1 MFHNNAPRDL
11 QTLKSRIAEECD
23 AFTVGELAAAISN
36 LSERC
41 HLLDQV
47 DGGHFEHLMWTL
59 LPFLKP
65 QMYLMLT
72 DNFPVL
78 IFS

>member
-1 MFHNNAPRDL
+1 MFHNNASRDL

-23 AFTVGELAAAISN
+23 AFAVGELAAAISN

-47 DGGHFEHLMWTL
+47 DGGHFEHLM
-59 LPFLKP
+59 
-65 QMYLMLT
+65 
-72 DNFPVL
+72 
-78 IFS
+78 